1 MSCLTID
8 LIETGKSRDGSGQRA
23 FWMRSSRN
31 LVVLLPAGYDG
42 IGHGSW
48 GGGAFCILCLNF
60 SEYLSIRLVG
70 LIGIVSRKQQFFSV
84 EVVMAKPVGKLR
96 KINLS
101 EVWGNEADGFA
112 SWLQQEEILDI
123 LGETIERPLK
133 PAGSDIPLSIL
144 AGGVLAKDA
153 KTGSYVIVLGHLEG
167 IDPDALG
174 KLIMYA
180 AGLDAKT
187 VVCVAQSISAEIR
200 QTLDWLNGV
209 SRDEVT
215 FYGAELELWRI
226 DDSVPA
232 PNFHLVCQPN
242 LWARQLK
249 KGQDEGGES
258 KAAKE
263 SEFAE
268 SNANHEEGAKG
279 PKEKGAAPQGKPAA
293 VGKDGVSVRQ
303 NFVYTKTFS

>member
-1 MSCLTID
+1 
-8 LIETGKSRDGSGQRA
+8 
-23 FWMRSSRN
+23 
-31 LVVLLPAGYDG
+31 
-42 IGHGSW
+42 
-48 GGGAFCILCLNF
+48 
-60 SEYLSIRLVG
+60 
-70 LIGIVSRKQQFFSV
+70 
-84 EVVMAKPVGKLR
+84 MAKPVGKLR

-187 VVCVAQSISAEIR
+187 VVCVAQGISAEIR

-249 KGQDEGGES
+249 NGQDEGGES
-258 KAAKE
+258 KAAKG

-268 SNANHEEGAKG
+268 SNANHEEGSKG
-279 PKEKGAAPQGKPAA
+279 PKEKGAAQQGKPAA
-293 VGKDGVSVRQ
+293 PGKDGVSVRQ